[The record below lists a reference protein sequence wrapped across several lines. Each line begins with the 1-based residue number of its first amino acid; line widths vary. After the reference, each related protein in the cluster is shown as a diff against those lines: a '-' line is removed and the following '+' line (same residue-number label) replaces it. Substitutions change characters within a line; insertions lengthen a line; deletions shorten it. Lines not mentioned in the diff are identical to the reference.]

1 MADQIVPPAAAPDS
15 AMHHLLP
22 HFQGIRSVV
31 ENQHHRT
38 PKDQQQRDDCGTAAS
53 IGANHGGLGSR
64 EEFFKA
70 LEQAYLRCDRRA
82 PPFIIFLPHASYE
95 AFWSICCYCSPTA
108 QLHDHHLL
116 SRMKPIHV

>member
-70 LEQAYLRCDRRA
+70 LEQAYSDATAERRHSSFSYTCCPYA
-82 PPFIIFLPHASYE
+82 LFLCAS
-95 AFWSICCYCSPTA
+95 
-108 QLHDHHLL
+108 L
-116 SRMKPIHV
+116 